1 MPVDV
6 KICGLGTS
14 QAVAAA
20 VDGGAAYLGF
30 VFFPPSPRCVTPDE
44 TSKLAAAVPEGIA
57 KVGLVVDADDQAL
70 RTILS
75 RAPLDFLQL
84 HGNEQP
90 RRVRDIKDQFG
101 LGIIKAIAV
110 SGPDDIE
117 KARTFEDVA
126 DLLLF
131 DAKPPEG
138 AARPGGNAFVFDWRL
153 INGVKSWRLPW
164 LLAGGIDA
172 GNLAAAVHISG
183 AAAVDVSSGVE
194 DQPGVKSAEK
204 ISTFLRAAKSL

>member
-6 KICGLGTS
+6 KICGLGT
-14 QAVAAA
+14 AGTVAAA

-30 VFFPPSPRCVTPDE
+30 VFFPPSPRRVTPDE
-44 TSKLAAAVPEGIA
+44 ARELAAAVPEGIA

-75 RAPLDFLQL
+75 RTPLDFLQL
-84 HGNEQP
+84 HGDERP
-90 RRVRDIKDQFG
+90 RRVKEIKDRFG
-101 LGIIKAIAV
+101 LGVIKAVAV
-110 SGPDDIE
+110 SGPEDIE
-117 KARTFEDVA
+117 KARTYEDVA

-138 AARPGGNAFVFDWRL
+138 AERPGGNALVFDWRL
-153 INGVKSWRLPW
+153 INGASWRLPW

-172 GNLAAAVHISG
+172 GNLAAAVDISG

-194 DQPGVKSAEK
+194 DQLGVKNAEK
-204 ISTFLRAAKSL
+204 IGAFLRAAKSL